1 MFWFLEL
8 EEELGLFGQ
17 NHFYVSF
24 ALPNSG
30 GVLLDPTFSSSGV
43 SSLRS
48 CRFCFAKS
56 LSLALA
62 TSFSSAGM
70 SFLALML
77 ALFRKLEIWDST
89 AGHGFP
95 SRSEASY

>member
-1 MFWFLEL
+1 MPV
-8 EEELGLFGQ
+8 LFCKI
-17 NHFYVSF
+17 
-24 ALPNSG
+24 
-30 GVLLDPTFSSSGV
+30 T
-43 SSLRS
+43 
-48 CRFCFAKS
+48 
-56 LSLALA
+56 SLALA
-62 TSFSSAGM
+62 TSISSAGM